1 MAASD
6 AASLAIAAS
15 CGGNKIKLVN
25 ADVQYCYLVLFGAG
39 WHCTLVKG
47 FFESRSSAA
56 FQVSRRA
63 LSNATAMSASLN

>member
-6 AASLAIAAS
+6 AASLAMAAS
-15 CGGNKIKLVN
+15 CGKSHMGFYQSCTAMSSNS
-25 ADVQYCYLVLFGAG
+25 FGRRQLR
-39 WHCTLVKG
+39 TLVKG
-47 FFESRSSAA
+47 FSESRSSAA